1 MKIAILLCGQ
11 LRTFDMCKWNVK
23 HTLQDRYDCDVFM
36 SIDKNNLH
44 QHENLN
50 SKNDTNTQ
58 DIQSAVNF
66 IKPIKYYIVDD
77 IAFNKDYNLFNIDEK
92 TIYPKYNHTIDNPNL
107 IKNSILE
114 SDFSN
119 SEYLKFKTPY
129 FKTENMQ
136 YSTFNKENYIK
147 VLRQY
152 FIVNECYKMLVEH
165 ISNTGTRY
173 DLIIKLRFDQLI
185 WTDGYNLLLMCKEVN
200 EYGPLYNERN
210 IDIIKENTLGITLN
224 LDHSEENTIN
234 VFGGGII
241 KTYGYVNDQF
251 WLHGMDLIHKM
262 GQFYNTMFGIINKI
276 HREHM
281 PYSGG
286 NIEHIF
292 LRFLFDNNIKIKKT
306 IIKGR
311 FIREFSNK

>member
-1 MKIAILLCGQ
+1 M
-11 LRTFDMCKWNVK
+11 
-23 HTLQDRYDCDVFM
+23 
-36 SIDKNNLH
+36 H

-50 SKNDTNTQ
+50 SKNDTNTE

-77 IAFNKDYNLFNIDEK
+77 FMFNKDYNLFNLDEK
-92 TIYPKYNHTIDNPNL
+92 TIYPKYNHTIDNPDF
-107 IKNSILE
+107 IKKSILE

-119 SEYLKFKTPY
+119 SEYLKFKIPY
-129 FKTENMQ
+129 FKTEHMQ
-136 YSTFNKENYIK
+136 YSTYNKENYIK
-147 VLRQY
+147 ILRQY

-165 ISNTGTRY
+165 ISKTGTHY

-185 WTDGYNLLLMCKEVN
+185 WSKNKYLYSMCEKNIQNEPIYNK
-200 EYGPLYNERN
+200 YNIN
-210 IDIIKENTLGITLN
+210 IIKKNTLGVTLN
-224 LDHSEENTIN
+224 LDHSEENTIS
-234 VFGGGII
+234 VFGGDII

-251 WLHGMDLIHKM
+251 WTHGMDLIHIM
-262 GQFYNTMFGIINKI
+262 SQFYNNIFQLINTV

-292 LRFLFDNNIKIKKT
+292 LRFLFNNNIKVKKT
-306 IIKGR
+306 NISGI
-311 FIREFSNK
+311 FIREFSSK